1 MNLKLFKVYGLICF
15 FPLWIFRSNF
25 TLIEIIVFFVLMVI
39 LPFYVH
45 KQIFKYYLKKQS
57 KKIYFWLSLIT
68 FYSIDQNLSLWIN
81 SNFIITRHYNKF
93 VPLILFIT
101 DKRNY
106 NYGAGK

>member
-1 MNLKLFKVYGLICF
+1 
-15 FPLWIFRSNF
+15 
-25 TLIEIIVFFVLMVI
+25 
-39 LPFYVH
+39 
-45 KQIFKYYLKKQS
+45 
-57 KKIYFWLSLIT
+57 IYFSWIVDTIHTNSR
-68 FYSIDQNLSLWIN
+68 IN